1 MNALVELRHVE
12 RVFQVRSSR
21 AIIGSSRPLKAVQDV
36 SFEIHPGETLGL
48 VGESGCGKSTVGKL
62 VLGLLAPTSGDV
74 LFDGGALSADQ
85 SSLDWRASRRDMQMI
100 FQNPF
105 GALNPRLPIG
115 RQMREVLDTHDLG
128 DEATRDDA
136 VKDLMRSVGL
146 EPHML
151 DRYPHQMSGGQLQR
165 VVIARALA
173 VSPRFLVCD
182 EAVAALDVSIQA
194 QVVNLLQDIQ
204 DDRNLTYLFI
214 SHDLEIVRHISN
226 RIVVMYLG
234 RVVETGDAETVFS
247 DPRHPY
253 TRALIAA
260 APRAMP
266 NAAKEA
272 ILLEGDVPSP
282 LDPPSGCVFR
292 TRCPFAQPQC
302 AETVPTLEPL
312 GRGQSAACLRVH
324 SI

>member
-1 MNALVELRHVE
+1 MTALVEFKQVQ
-12 RVFQVRSSR
+12 RVFHVRNPAAILGGKR
-21 AIIGSSRPLKAVQDV
+21 ALRAVQDV
-36 SFEIHPGETLGL
+36 SFDIAPGQTLGL

-62 VLGLLAPTSGDV
+62 VLGLLPPTEGEIR
-74 LFDGGALSADQ
+74 FDGAPLSADPK
-85 SSLDWRASRRDMQMI
+85 DPTWRKQRRDMQMI

-115 RQMREVLDTHDLG
+115 RQMREVLDTHEIG
-128 DEATRDDA
+128 TDEDRDDR
-136 VKDLMRSVGL
+136 VIDLMRAVGL
-146 EPHML
+146 EPHMQ

-204 DDRNLTYLFI
+204 EERNLTYLFI
-214 SHDLEIVRHISN
+214 SHDLEIVRHISD

-234 RVVETGDAETVFS
+234 RVVETGDAQAVF
-247 DPRHPY
+247 DAPRHPY

-260 APRAMP
+260 APHPEPGRRQEEP
-266 NAAKEA
+266 
-272 ILLEGDVPSP
+272 LLEGDPPSP

-292 TRCPFAQPQC
+292 TRCRYAQPAC
-302 AETVPTLEPL
+302 AEAVPAPVMVGTDH
-312 GRGQSAACLRVH
+312 AVACIRSH
-324 SI
+324 EI

>member
-1 MNALVELRHVE
+1 MNALVEFRNVARE
-12 RVFQVRSSR
+12 FQVRR
-21 AIIGSSRPLKAVQDV
+21 AGSLLGRTQPLRAVQGV
-36 SFEIHPGETLGL
+36 SFEIQPGETLGL

-62 VLGLLAPTSGDV
+62 VLGLLAPTGGDV
-74 LFDGGALSADQ
+74 LFDGAALSADQ
-85 SSLDWRASRRDMQMI
+85 GSLAWRERRRDMQMI

-128 DEATRDDA
+128 ATEERD
-136 VKDLMRSVGL
+136 VEVQSLMRAVGL

-194 QVVNLLQDIQ
+194 QVVNLLQDLQ
-204 DDRNLTYLFI
+204 EERNLTYLFI
-214 SHDLEIVRHISN
+214 SHDLEIVRHISD
-226 RIVVMYLG
+226 RIIVMYLG
-234 RVVETGDAETVFS
+234 RIVETGDAQTIFDAPS
-247 DPRHPY
+247 HPY
-253 TRALIAA
+253 TRALVAA
-260 APRAMP
+260 APSPEPGRRRNDP
-266 NAAKEA
+266 
-272 ILLEGDVPSP
+272 LLEGDPPSP

-292 TRCPFAQPQC
+292 TRCRFAQPAC
-302 AETVPTLEPL
+302 AETEPAL
-312 GRGQSAACLRVH
+312 TSAPAGQLSACHRSH
-324 SI
+324 EI

>member
-1 MNALVELRHVE
+1 MTALVEFKNVE
-12 RVFQVRSSR
+12 REFQVRNPAKLLGGKR
-21 AIIGSSRPLKAVQDV
+21 ALRAVQDV
-36 SFEIHPGETLGL
+36 SFEIAPGQTLGL

-62 VLGLLAPTSGDV
+62 VLGLLPPSEGEV
-74 LFDGGALSADQ
+74 LFDGEPLTADPK
-85 SSLDWRASRRDMQMI
+85 DPAWRTRRRDMQMI

-105 GALNPRLPIG
+105 GALNPRLTIG
-115 RQMREVLDTHDLG
+115 RQMREVLDTHDIGLE
-128 DEATRDDA
+128 DDRDNK
-136 VKDLMRSVGL
+136 VVDLMRSVGL
-146 EPHML
+146 EPHIQ

-204 DDRNLTYLFI
+204 KARKLTYLFI
-214 SHDLEIVRHISN
+214 SHDLEIVRHVSD

-234 RVVETGDAETVFS
+234 RVVETGDARAVFEA
-247 DPRHPY
+247 PRHPY

-260 APRAMP
+260 APHPEPGRRKDEP
-266 NAAKEA
+266 
-272 ILLEGDVPSP
+272 LLEGDPPSP

-292 TRCPFAQPQC
+292 TRCRYAQPAC
-302 AETVPTLEPL
+302 GEAVPEPVSV
-312 GRGQSAACLRVH
+312 GPDHIVACIRSH
-324 SI
+324 EI